1 MTHHR
6 IQQCAWATKFV
17 SGPLCPEV
25 INFTPLRRDF
35 VALKIAEA
43 RVCVSVLM
51 GVQVYGR
58 SCVCMRVCVGV
69 LGVFE
74 MRVSGVNG
82 YLPAK
87 WNR

>member
-1 MTHHR
+1 M
-6 IQQCAWATKFV
+6 
-17 SGPLCPEV
+17 
-25 INFTPLRRDF
+25 
-35 VALKIAEA
+35 ALKIAEA